1 MIGTNVKQPPLTY
14 DEYKE
19 DDVVLDPFFLD
30 VPKIKPRR
38 QIRDVNS
45 RGKSNNAVRKKRK
58 KFVDKTVG
66 LSKL

>member
-1 MIGTNVKQPPLTY
+1 MGNVIGTNVKIPPLTY

-38 QIRDVNS
+38 HIRDVNS
-45 RGKSNNAVRKKRK
+45 RDRSINAVRKKRK
-58 KFVDKTVG
+58 KIVDK
-66 LSKL
+66 LN